1 MFGGRPASL
10 LILAAIVAASIW
22 MVVAAYRR
30 WWPAHGPR
38 THWLLRRTLLV
49 LGSIVLIYWT
59 AVPIAVALVATQS
72 TGAKEVAIDMG
83 SDTKEVKI
91 KTSDGLQL
99 SGSYVPSRN
108 GMAVLTFPSRE
119 ATAAESQMLAQRGY
133 GVLALDMRGEGG
145 SEGDRD
151 AYGWGADADVEA
163 GVDFLTESESVDLVG
178 GLGLSVGGEQLIDA
192 AADDERIAVVVSE
205 GAGERSVRETL
216 IRGPA
221 AALAIPQAFVLTTA
235 VAAITGETAPPGLDE
250 LASRVAPRR
259 LLLINAVDGSGGE
272 DLNPAFFEAA
282 GEPKDLWT
290 LSSGGH
296 TGGFA
301 AEPAEYERRVTNALE
316 SQLSP

>member
-22 MVVAAYRR
+22 LAIAAFRR
-30 WWPAHGPR
+30 WWPTHGR
-38 THWLLRRTLLV
+38 RGHWVLRRVLLV
-49 LGSIVLIYWT
+49 LGSVVLLYWT
-59 AVPIAVALVATQS
+59 VVPIVVALLATQS
-72 TGAKEVAIDMG
+72 SGANEVAIDMG
-83 SDTKEVKI
+83 PGTDEVEI
-91 KTSDGLQL
+91 ETSDGLKL

-108 GMAVLTFPSRE
+108 GMSVLTFPSRE

-145 SEGDRD
+145 SEGDRN
-151 AYGWGADADVEA
+151 AYGWGADADVKA
-163 GVDFLTESESVDLVG
+163 GVDFLAESESVDKVG
-178 GLGLSVGGEQLIDA
+178 GLGLSVGGEQLIEA
-192 AADDERIAVVVSE
+192 AAEDERIAAVVSE

-235 VAAITGETAPPGLDE
+235 VAAITGEKAPAALDE
-250 LASRVAPRR
+250 LASQVAPRR

-272 DLNPAFFEAA
+272 DLNSSYFEAA
-282 GEPKDLWT
+282 GDPKDLWT

-301 AEPAEYERRVTNALE
+301 AEPAEYERRVTDAFE